1 MKTQTRDRVEVFA
14 KHMSNEDW
22 YPNTEILKT
31 QQLKKKKMNN
41 PIQNWARNLNRH
53 LTRKDTQL
61 TNKHMK
67 RYSILYI
74 IRELQIKTIIMYH
87 YTYIRMAKIQ
97 TTDNTK
103 CWQGW
108 GTTGTLIHWWWEW
121 KMVQPL
127 WKTVGSFLQH

>member
-1 MKTQTRDRVEVFA
+1 
-14 KHMSNEDW
+14 
-22 YPNTEILKT
+22 
-31 QQLKKKKMNN
+31 MNN

-103 CWQGW
+103 
-108 GTTGTLIHWWWEW
+108 WW
-121 KMVQPL
+121 
-127 WKTVGSFLQH
+127 